1 MTNLAVILMPGRRA
15 LFRTDAVTPA
25 TARQQA
31 DEGIPPATTAVI
43 FGRPPFRA
51 TGASSARIAYLPTR
65 KACFVQALKGREITA
80 GSRNMQCRRMASTP
94 MRSHYDFD
102 ILVQCYQKAQ
112 QPLD

>member
-1 MTNLAVILMPGRRA
+1 MLAVILIRVRRA

-25 TARQQA
+25 TARPHA
-31 DEGIPPATTAVI
+31 AEASPPGTPAVI